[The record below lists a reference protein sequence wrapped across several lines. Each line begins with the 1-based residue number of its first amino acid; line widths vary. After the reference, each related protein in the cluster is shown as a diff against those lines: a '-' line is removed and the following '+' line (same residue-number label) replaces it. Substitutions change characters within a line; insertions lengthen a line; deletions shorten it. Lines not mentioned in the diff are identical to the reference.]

1 MFFAL
6 DRNLEDVDQ
15 FYNKKFQDISR
26 RLKLLEDRYGY
37 SRETSSLV
45 DVEEKEDLISALL
58 ELRGQ
63 MRKLQWYGEVN
74 RRGFIKITKKLD
86 KNLPSARS
94 QQKYLPLKV
103 DPSPFATNTAL
114 ADSVNRLNE
123 WLSFLNDT
131 ETVKSSDTASLS
143 SNSSKRATARLRLD
157 VSPDLLAQLEQS
169 IKAGDATSL
178 SILLDQIKSSKVE
191 QSEAKYQQFLKF
203 LLQRAISQR
212 SELCVKLLLKQIVF
226 LDDGEDINKRNFLHR
241 LVISIGR
248 RQTEIDFEEKA
259 EPIFDAEA
267 EMYSFIA
274 PANGSAPQLDQGNST
289 TPFQHQG
296 VANDAATSFLA
307 VLLSALTSAQ
317 RSGLLARDIQGKTP
331 LHYAA
336 QYGIKAVCEIIIAQL
351 RAWNLFQV
359 EGGLDG
365 PLWLDAEGWAPIQL
379 SAIGGHPKTTQ
390 CLLNAEAADL
400 LPSDERPI
408 RNSPRSLTLISEAV
422 RANFV
427 EVVRVLIQAGFDM
440 NARDEQGETALHVAA
455 RFGHADCARLL
466 LATTNLRRA
475 NLEVAEK
482 TYGWTP
488 LFVACVD
495 GHVPIVEILIDTGA
509 DIERLDSSG
518 WTPKEHAALRG
529 HIEIATRLAD
539 ATAELAT
546 DSDTSTSPSTSPPST
561 GTSLVNRS
569 SNVAS
574 HTIAQG
580 KPPDTFKTFGHRYLT
595 NKSMVLVSL
604 GTMNMRKEIAAVSL
618 DRIPLASIHSTQLDT
633 TLSIIVSAQHADG
646 EPEIIDLPVQDS
658 ISTDPIV
665 FHATDPTKV
674 KILFDLV
681 PTYAGT
687 SDKLVG
693 RAVALLSTI
702 RPSIGSKKISLQGD
716 LTVPIVAADTLD
728 VIGSVTFNFLIITP
742 FSHPHMTIKEDQT
755 YWKSVASTMVI
766 GHRGM
771 GKNMAGRRSLQLG
784 ENTIE
789 SFVAAAN
796 LGASYVEFDVQ
807 LTKDHIP
814 VIYHDFLVSET
825 GIDAPVHTLTLEQF
839 LHVSDTRTP
848 RHSRP
853 PSPLSFEQHQI
864 RHKRPSD
871 ASSSNRLRR
880 SASASSTDAL
890 KTSAISIDYSS
901 ERMKHTR
908 DYKKKGFKGNQRGTA
923 IQSPFATL
931 TEMFQKLPPT
941 VGFNIE
947 LKYPML
953 FETEDEDMD
962 TYAIDL
968 NSFIDTILQTVYDFL
983 DPKQSTPNR
992 NIIFSSF
999 NPDICLLA
1007 AYKQPSIPVLFL
1019 TDAGTSPVG
1028 DIRAS
1033 SLQEAIR
1040 FASRWDLLGVVSAAE
1055 PFVLSPRLVK
1065 VVKESGLVCVSYG
1078 TLNNDPRMVRR
1089 QVKMGID
1096 AVIVDSVVAVRKGLT
1111 EDAQAEATAGGG
1123 EHRHSHAHI
1132 HGHAHQHRHAAGGNT
1147 AVVEHGN
1154 VKAELRTTAPGDIA
1168 INDNAVI
1175 LPIRIATAAGQES
1188 ATIPSTTAVAGV
1200 AVPAQA
1206 SAAAG

>member
-1 MFFAL
+1 M

-26 RLKLLEDRYGY
+26 RLKLLEDRYGFT
-37 SRETSSLV
+37 REAVSQI

-86 KNLPSARS
+86 KNLPSAQS

-123 WLSFLNDT
+123 WLSFLNETD
-131 ETVKSSDTASLS
+131 TVKSSDTASLS
-143 SNSSKRATARLRLD
+143 STSSKRAIPRMRLD
-157 VSPDLLAQLEQS
+157 VSPELLAQLEHI
-169 IKAGDATSL
+169 IKAGDAINLSL
-178 SILLDQIKSSKVE
+178 ILNQIKSSKVDH
-191 QSEAKYQQFLKF
+191 SEAKYQQFLKF

-212 SELCVKLLLKQIVF
+212 SAACAKLLLQQIVF

-274 PANGSAPQLDQGNST
+274 PANGSAPQLGQGNSAA
-289 TPFQHQG
+289 PLQHQG
-296 VANDAATSFLA
+296 VANDGAIPFLA
-307 VLLSALTSAQ
+307 VLLNDLTSAQ
-317 RSGLLARDIQGKTP
+317 RSGLLARDSQGRTP

-336 QYGIKAVCEIIIAQL
+336 QYGVKAVCDIIITQL

-359 EGGLDG
+359 EGGIDG
-365 PLWLDAEGWAPIQL
+365 PLWLDAEGWAPLHL

-390 CLLNAEAADL
+390 FLLDAETAAL
-400 LPSDERPI
+400 LSSDQRST
-408 RNSPRSLTLISEAV
+408 RTSLRSLTLLAEAV
-422 RANFV
+422 KANFV
-427 EVVRVLIQAGFDM
+427 EVVRVLIQAGFDL
-440 NARDEQGETALHVAA
+440 NARDDQGETALHVAA
-455 RFGHADCARLL
+455 RFGHSDCARLL

-475 NLEVAEK
+475 NLEIAEK

-495 GHVPIVEILIDTGA
+495 GHVPIVEILIDAGA

-529 HIEIATRLAD
+529 HIDIATRLAD
-539 ATAELAT
+539 ATAELAS

-561 GTSLVNRS
+561 GISLANRTSNGA
-569 SNVAS
+569 NQTVAQ
-574 HTIAQG
+574 I
-580 KPPDTFKTFGHRYLT
+580 KPPETFKTFGHRYLT
-595 NKSMVLVSL
+595 DKSMVLVSL

-633 TLSIIVSAQHADG
+633 ALSIIVSAQHADG
-646 EPEIIDLPVQDS
+646 EPEVIDLPVQDS
-658 ISTDPIV
+658 ISTEPIV
-665 FHATDPTKV
+665 FHATDPLKV

-681 PTYAGT
+681 PTYAGS
-687 SDKLVG
+687 SDKIVG

-716 LTVPIVAADTLD
+716 LTVPIVAADNLD
-728 VIGSVTFNFLIITP
+728 IIGSVTFNFLIITP
-742 FSHPHMTIKEDQT
+742 FLHPHMTIKEDQT

-864 RHKRPSD
+864 RHNRPSD
-871 ASSSNRLRR
+871 ASSSSNRLRR

-890 KTSAISIDYSS
+890 KSSAISIDYSS

-923 IQSPFATL
+923 IQAPFATL
-931 TEMFQKLPPT
+931 TDMFQKLPST

-968 NSFIDTILQTVYDFL
+968 NSFIDTILKTVYDFL
-983 DPKQSTPNR
+983 DPKEPSPSR

-1019 TDAGTSPVG
+1019 TDAGTAPVG

-1111 EDAQAEATAGGG
+1111 EDAQANATAGANGAGG
-1123 EHRHSHAHI
+1123 ENRHGHGHTQTHAYR
-1132 HGHAHQHRHAAGGNT
+1132 HAHQHRSANNVVD
-1147 AVVEHGN
+1147 AV
-1154 VKAELRTTAPGDIA
+1154 
-1168 INDNAVI
+1168 
-1175 LPIRIATAAGQES
+1175 S
-1188 ATIPSTTAVAGV
+1188 
-1200 AVPAQA
+1200 VPTQA
-1206 SAAAG
+1206 SAGAG